1 MMGDMK
7 QHLGRMVCALLLS
20 AAAHLSSGNALAQN
34 PPLLT
39 ACPPGKVCY
48 AFIVNP
54 FVVCANNATPTNPVG
69 CAPFNTLSRVGNPGA
84 ATSTT
89 PIGFTYTDPTTGK
102 TTDITKAILNQIG
115 LDVVWLPIQQ
125 YNNTSFQSIT
135 VTQDANGNLT
145 SPQFQT
151 LSQQPGIANGA
162 IKTPAFPLYRIPTVL
177 NIAFVNTLI
186 PPTPGTLYGFSWLG
200 NNGTA
205 ISANAFF
212 PPWPLTP
219 RYDNLAHELMHV
231 GGLNHTD
238 PFNYNGTAPPFDV
251 VTAGNTRTEPT
262 SSLNVLAQLASGA
275 GNGTADQLSTM
286 NTPNYPGMSYQQNLI
301 SNSGFLNAI
310 ASSTTTATDPP
321 NIPLIFF
328 DTTGPVNGR
337 PGETLIGLDLMLG
350 PGADFDPPNKVN
362 FLSGGNYV
370 VKAKYDKGKSGDIDC
385 PIAGANCL
393 VISLTGLPAG
403 QDLKFSQGFV
413 KSKQGPKQAVT
424 LDDLAAAGLTVI
436 YKFSG
441 GLVVPQTLTGSS
453 AQGSLQG
460 DSQQPTSFEIPAQID
475 PTVFTQAPNTS
486 PCSPSNPT
494 CSSSLVLLDVTDD
507 KQPGAVASC
516 TASGSLSALI
526 QSPGPPATVTAYVAN
541 GSWSTSNKG
550 IQIVPIEPPGGAAVS
565 VMTANVVNS
574 CASNSMT
581 GKTVCTANNTDVYLL
596 SGTSLTNTLNSNAT
610 NVGGFLGN
618 CQNCGVAIN
627 QDTNTAAI
635 TMGVAGSPSGTGL
648 RFLDL
653 GTNAFSLPIAAAKK
667 ISEGVL
673 WDPTVRPLQLSEGS
687 ILAQQGLL
695 LSPNEDGIYDLFA
708 PQSFNTASEYANLA
722 GGSLDM
728 AAEDCSTGIALATN
742 EFTNKVF
749 LADLTQGTFD
759 PGAPGSWGTE
769 QQFVS
774 LPEFG
779 SFSHGTSGLAVAPG
793 SQLAIITG
801 EVGGNQFGIIQLPDH
816 SGIGTPTIVDYVAAA
831 LPSTPDT
838 KPWNQGPD
846 PHTVTAYVSP
856 NNGNAYG
863 LMANA
868 SNCSG
873 SNCNGLPTYLAVID
887 LAALLSAPRVTGAHN
902 VDPGYNLISNGVV
915 RYVATH

>member
-1 MMGDMK
+1 MK
-7 QHLGRMVCALLLS
+7 QHLGRMICVLLLS
-20 AAAHLSSGNALAQN
+20 AVACLTSGSALAQN
-34 PPLLT
+34 TPPLT
-39 ACPPGKVCY
+39 ACPIGNVCY
-48 AFIVNP
+48 AITVNP
-54 FVVCANNATPTNPVG
+54 IVVCSNTGTG
-69 CAPFNTLSRVGNPGA
+69 CAPFNTLSRIGNPGA

-89 PIGFTYTDPTTGK
+89 PIGFTYTDPTTGE

-115 LDVVWLPIQQ
+115 LDVVWLPVRQ

-145 SPQFQT
+145 SQQFQT
-151 LSQQPGIANGA
+151 LSQQPGISNGT
-162 IKTPAFPLYRIPTVL
+162 IKTPVSPLYPIPTVL
-177 NIAFVNTLI
+177 NMAFVNTLV

-231 GGLNHTD
+231 LGLNHAD
-238 PFNYNGTAPPFDV
+238 LFNYNGTAPPFDV

-262 SSLNVLAQLASGA
+262 SPLNALTQLGSGT
-275 GNGTADQLSTM
+275 GNGTAVQLSTM
-286 NTPNYPGMSYQQNLI
+286 DTPNYPGMSFQQNQV
-301 SNSGFLNAI
+301 SNSGFLNPI

-362 FLSGGNYV
+362 FLSGENYV
-370 VKAKYDKGKSGDIDC
+370 IKAKYDIGKPGDLDC
-385 PIAGANCL
+385 PIAGTNCL

-403 QDLKFSQGFV
+403 TNLKFSQGFV
-413 KSKQGPKQAVT
+413 TSKQGPKQAAN
-424 LDDLAAAGLTVI
+424 LDDLAAAGITVI

-441 GLVVPQTLTGSS
+441 GLVIPQALSGSS
-453 AQGSLQG
+453 AQGSLRG
-460 DSQQPTSFEIPAQID
+460 NSQQPTTFEMPAQID
-475 PTVFTQAPNTS
+475 PTVFTQAPNTT
-486 PCSPSNPT
+486 PCSTGTPTSSNST
-494 CSSSLVLLDVTDD
+494 CPPLVLLDAEPSQD

-526 QSPGPPATVTAYVAN
+526 QPPAQPTTVTAYVAN

-565 VMTANVVNS
+565 VTTPNVVNS

-581 GKTVCTANNTDVYLL
+581 GRTVCTANNTDVYVL
-596 SGTSLTNTLNSNAT
+596 SGTSLTNTLNSYAIS
-610 NVGGFLGN
+610 VGGFLGS
-618 CQNCGVAIN
+618 CQNCGVVIN

-635 TMGVAGSPSGTGL
+635 AMGVSGSPSGTGL

-653 GTNAFSLPIAAAKK
+653 GTNTFSLPIAAAKK

-673 WDPTVRPLQLSEGS
+673 WDPTVRPLRPSEGS
-687 ILAQQGLL
+687 AILAQQGLL

-708 PQSFNTASEYANLA
+708 PQSFNTALEYANPA

-728 AAEDCSTGIALATN
+728 AAEDCSTGIALVTN
-742 EFTNKVF
+742 EFTNRVF

-759 PGAPGSWGTE
+759 PGVPGSWETE

-774 LPEFG
+774 IPEFG

-801 EVGGNQFGIIQLPDH
+801 EVGGNHFGIIQLPDH

-846 PHTVTAYVSP
+846 PHTVTGYVSP

-873 SNCNGLPTYLAVID
+873 SNCNGPPTYLAVID
-887 LAALLSAPRVTGAHN
+887 MAALLKAPRITGTHN